1 MALPSELFDWPVRYL
16 DIYLFYVYACDA
28 SCMLA
33 GDEQVR
39 ADGERDRQ
47 QAVEHRVHVQ
57 HGRRRGGGASR
68 LQGAGPRLPS
78 TTTQ

>member
-1 MALPSELFDWPVRYL
+1 
-16 DIYLFYVYACDA
+16 
-28 SCMLA
+28 MLA

-39 ADGERDRQ
+39 ANGERDRQ